1 LKKTKKILITGSNGL
16 LGQKIV
22 YNLKQRKD
30 VDLYATSIGENRLLD
45 KLGYTY
51 RSLDITDQN
60 KVSHI
65 LSEINPDVII
75 NTAAMTNVD
84 ACEHN
89 KEKCWKI
96 NVDAVKYLVEAS
108 SKYNTHFIHLSTD
121 FVFDGKAGPYS
132 ETDEPNPLHYY
143 AESKLA
149 SEKIVSENSSNW
161 AIIRTIIIY
170 GITDNM
176 SRSNLVLWSKGE
188 IEKGNTIK
196 VVNDQFRS
204 PTLAEDLAE
213 GCISVA
219 DNSAQGI
226 YHLSGPEINSIL
238 ELIYKVADF
247 YALDKSKIIPVTS
260 ASLNQPAKRPL
271 RTGFVI
277 DKAKKELGFKPR
289 SFDEGIKFLDK
300 QMNN

>member
-1 LKKTKKILITGSNGL
+1 MKKTKKILITGSNGL

-30 VDLYATSIGENRLLD
+30 VDLYATSIGANRLLD

-60 KVSHI
+60 KVSDI

-108 SKYNTHFIHLSTD
+108 SKFNTHFIHLSTD

-143 AESKLA
+143 AEAKLA
-149 SEKIVSENSSNW
+149 SEKIVSGNSSNW

-219 DNSAQGI
+219 DNYAQGI
-226 YHLSGPEINSIL
+226 YHLSGPETNSIL
-238 ELIYKVADF
+238 ELVYKVADF
-247 YALDKSKIIPVTS
+247 YDLDKSKIIPVTS
-260 ASLNQPAKRPL
+260 ASLNQSAKRPL

-277 DKAKKELGFKPR
+277 DKAKKELNFKPR
-289 SFDEGIKFLDK
+289 SFNEGIKFLDK

>member
-1 LKKTKKILITGSNGL
+1 MKKTKKILITGSNGL